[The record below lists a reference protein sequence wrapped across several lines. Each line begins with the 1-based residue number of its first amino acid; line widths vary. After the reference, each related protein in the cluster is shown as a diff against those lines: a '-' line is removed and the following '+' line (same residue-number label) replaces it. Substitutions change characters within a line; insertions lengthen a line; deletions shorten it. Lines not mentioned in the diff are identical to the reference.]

1 MIRDG
6 IFAKKEGGDM
16 GFCWHISLRHI
27 LGNRKK
33 SMPLFFCIFLA
44 VFILVNLFGV
54 YESFQE
60 MLLEDTK
67 ESYGAY
73 HFYLKDAEEGW
84 KEKLAQRP
92 EIERV
97 GAETSVDTA
106 ELLGFDSETIDKE
119 QLLQVTS
126 MDTDAMDLNVLRLK
140 SGRLPERDGEI
151 LLSAGIE
158 VTDGYAYQKVG
169 ADSTVRIRR
178 SSGEEETFQVVGIL
192 DNFNAGQVDN
202 VYRALVRGSETGTR
216 TQLYATIK
224 TAGDMK
230 QTMRRI
236 ADDLGIGEQEIYEFG
251 NRIVDK
257 EDTLEQY
264 RLIENG
270 QLIGLLHEGSPDD
283 SQRAVVYITQI
294 MIVFILLI
302 AALIIWNMYALLF
315 EQRREEYGLLRICG
329 MSPKKIWLSV
339 GMESAVLYM
348 SACLCGVFLANSG
361 KAAMQQLI
369 QMLRFSS
376 MEHLRL
382 MISWRMAG
390 AGALAVFLIVF
401 LIVVAQA
408 CLMMKCSSV
417 EMLHG
422 TAERARLIRKRR
434 TQSGR
439 WGNAK
444 KGYTLHQPTA
454 TFLVGKRNLF
464 RKKGKTVSMVLSL
477 SAAVLFFV
485 TFCSMI
491 EVLDQKVVKDVTMI
505 PTSQYMIARD
515 FEAFPP
521 EFIDQIPNTE
531 FKYTTSISG
540 TYFHIPPD
548 IKDAR
553 LKQYYAQET
562 SGQTVDEIFNEERV
576 YVEVDGISR
585 EQFDQFE
592 WFDQQELTWDEWV
605 ASGKALIDDT
615 VVQTAE
621 DGTKTYLHQLSID
634 PRNYVLRYEGETTDW
649 GEGHILEFD
658 GGEMTF
664 AARVGSKLY
673 AREDNFI
680 FINVF
685 LPEEV
690 VREQFAPLSQFMYMN
705 AVKGKETEL
714 GVWLREHSLE
724 HGYTI
729 WDDVK
734 KYAAAYDTQTT
745 LRAILW
751 SVFVAV
757 VLVSALH
764 IFNTVR
770 SSIMTRKKELAI
782 LMALGMSR
790 WQVRKSVLW
799 EHAAYGVFGGVAGSL
814 LSLALLERLLKLL
827 SGADSVNMVIPWDYL
842 VSGFSGVVMLSLAV
856 AFAATGVFAKTSIVE
871 EMREHD

>member
-1 MIRDG
+1 MR
-6 IFAKKEGGDM
+6 
-16 GFCWHISLRHI
+16 FCWHISLRHI

-33 SMPLFFCIFLA
+33 SIPLFFCIFLA
-44 VFILVNLFGV
+44 VFLLVNLFGI

-73 HFYLKDAEEGW
+73 HFYLKDAQEGW
-84 KEKLAQRP
+84 KEKLLQML
-92 EIERV
+92 EVERV
-97 GAETSVDTA
+97 GVETCVDMA
-106 ELLGFDSETIDKE
+106 ELLGFDSGTVDKE
-119 QLLQVTS
+119 QLLQITS
-126 MDTDAMDLNVLRLK
+126 MDADAMDLNVLHLK
-140 SGRLPERDGEI
+140 SGRLPVKDGEI

-158 VTDGYAYQKVG
+158 LTDGYAYQKAG
-169 ADSTVRIRR
+169 NNNTVRVRR
-178 SSGEEETFQVVGIL
+178 SSGEEETFQVVGVL

-202 VYRALVRGSETGTR
+202 IFRALVRGSGKGTGTN
-216 TQLYATIK
+216 LYVTIK
-224 TAGDMK
+224 TGGDMK
-230 QTMRRI
+230 RTIRRI
-236 ADDLGIGEQEIYEFG
+236 AEDLGIGEKEIYEFG

-257 EDTLEQY
+257 EDTLEEY
-264 RLIENG
+264 RLIVNS

-283 SQRAVVYITQI
+283 SQRAVVYITEI
-294 MIVFILLI
+294 MIAFVLLI

-329 MSPKKIWLSV
+329 MSPKKIWLSA
-339 GMESAVLYM
+339 GLESALLYV
-348 SACLCGVFLANSG
+348 SACLCGIFFANSG
-361 KAAMQQLI
+361 KAGMQQLI
-369 QMLRFSS
+369 QLLRFSS

-390 AGALAVFLIVF
+390 AGAMAVFLIVIS
-401 LIVVAQA
+401 IVVAQA

-417 EMLHG
+417 EMIHG
-422 TAERARLIRKRR
+422 TAERTRVIGKHR
-434 TQSGR
+434 TQNER
-439 WGNAK
+439 FGNRN
-444 KGYTLHQPTA
+444 KGYTFHQPSA

-464 RKKGKTVSMVLSL
+464 RKKGKTVSIFLSL

-505 PTSQYMIARD
+505 PESQYMIARD

-521 EFIDQIPNTE
+521 EFINQIPSTE

-540 TYFHIPPD
+540 TYFHISPK

-562 SGQTVDEIFNEERV
+562 SGQTADELFNEERV

-585 EQFDQFE
+585 EQFEQFE
-592 WFDQQELTWDEWV
+592 WFDQQEMTWEEWV

-615 VVQTAE
+615 LVQTAE

-634 PRNYVLRYEGETTDW
+634 PENYVLKYEGKTTDW
-649 GEGHILEFD
+649 GDGHILSFE
-658 GGEMTF
+658 GGELTF
-664 AARVGSKLY
+664 AARVGNKLY

-690 VREQFAPLSQFMYMN
+690 VREQFAPLSQFVNFN

-724 HGYTI
+724 YGYTI

-734 KYAAAYDTQTT
+734 KYEAAYDTQTT

-751 SVFVAV
+751 SVFFAV
-757 VLVSALH
+757 LLVSALH
-764 IFNTVR
+764 VFNTVR
-770 SSIMTRKKELAI
+770 SSIVTRKKELAI

-790 WQVRKSVLW
+790 WQIRKSVLW
-799 EHAAYGVFGGVAGSL
+799 EYAAYGVLGGVFGNILSL
-814 LSLALLERLLKLL
+814 LLLERLLKLL
-827 SGADSVNMVIPWDYL
+827 SGADNVNMVIPWDYL
-842 VSGFSGVVMLSLAV
+842 VSGFSGVVVLCLIV
-856 AFAATGVFAKTSIVE
+856 AFAATGVFARTSIVE
-871 EMREHD
+871 EIREYD